1 MPAMLVPVGGRGRF
15 LAADSGLL
23 MVSSHDGVGE
33 GGRQREIFL
42 L

>member
-1 MPAMLVPVGGRGRF
+1 MPAMLVPAGGRERF
-15 LAADSGLL
+15 LPADSGLL

-33 GGRQREIFL
+33 GGGQREIFL